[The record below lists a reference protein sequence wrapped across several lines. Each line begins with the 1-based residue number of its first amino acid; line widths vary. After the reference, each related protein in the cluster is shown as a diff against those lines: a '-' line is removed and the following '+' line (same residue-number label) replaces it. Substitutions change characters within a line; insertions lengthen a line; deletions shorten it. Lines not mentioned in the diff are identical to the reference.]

1 MLTFDL
7 LKENSRLQREVNKL
21 TWEVC
26 QQGATIDNLYK
37 QIEYLVKENQYL
49 RNLNNSYRDH
59 YMLFK
64 PEPVKYIVA
73 TEDRIKELQNQI
85 KE

>member
-37 QIEYLVKENQYL
+37 QLEYMVKENQYL
-49 RNLNNSYRDH
+49 RELNNSYRDH
-59 YMLFK
+59 YMLQS
-64 PEPVKYIVA
+64 VRYIVS
-73 TEDRIKELQNQI
+73 TEDRIKELQNQM
-85 KE
+85 KEE